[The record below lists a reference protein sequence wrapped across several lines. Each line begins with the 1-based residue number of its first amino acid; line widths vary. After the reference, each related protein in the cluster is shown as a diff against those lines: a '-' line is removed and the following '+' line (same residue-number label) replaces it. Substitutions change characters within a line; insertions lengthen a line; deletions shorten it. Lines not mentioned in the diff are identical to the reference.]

1 MMQDTMSFNQFARQ
15 LQAVFDTMAKRGGKV
30 LVEKEGVLFRLEPE
44 NVPKKEDIWASYDPE
59 KTIQGLRKSAGALKG
74 VDRDTLQRDI
84 QNQRKQDSHGR
95 PA

>member
-1 MMQDTMSFNQFARQ
+1 MNTKQN
-15 LQAVFDTMAKRGGKV
+15 
-30 LVEKEGVLFRLEPE
+30 
-44 NVPKKEDIWASYDPE
+44 IWSNYDPE
-59 KTIQGLRKSAGALKG
+59 KVQQGLKRSAGALKS